1 MAFLSKFFDSN
12 EKQVKKMLP
21 LVEEINRLEKDF
33 EALTEEQIK
42 AKTESF
48 KDALKDIKTPEEEKI
63 YLDKILP
70 EAFALVREASKRTI
84 KQRHFD
90 VQLMAGTVLHQGA
103 IAEQR
108 TGEGKTLTATLPL
121 YLNSLTGKGCHLV
134 TPNDYLSR
142 HGAGWM
148 GRIYNYLGVSV
159 GVIIHEEAF
168 LYDPTYENNKFMDE
182 YAKNLRPVSRAEA
195 YSADITYGTN
205 NEFGFDYLRDNMVYD
220 LSQMCQTNARKDFGA
235 HHFAIVDEVDF
246 ILIDEARTPLII
258 SAPAEESTEKY
269 YKVASLIEK
278 LVRDT
283 DYKLDEKERTAVLT
297 EIGISKLEKML
308 GVDNLYEKDFETV
321 RLVEQALKA
330 IVLFRKDRDYIVKDG
345 EVIIVDEFTGRLMPG
360 RRYSEGL
367 HQAIEAKEGVKIQR
381 ESKTLATISFQNYFR
396 MYEKLSGMTGT
407 AATEAEELAK
417 IYNLDVMVIPT
428 HRKNVRKDHSDV
440 VYKSQAAKFK
450 AIVEDIAERFQKGQ
464 PVLVGTTSVENNEML
479 HEFLK
484 RKQIPHE
491 VLNAKNHEREAL
503 IIAQAGR
510 KGAITVATNMAGR
523 GGDII
528 LGGDPP
534 DPKEQEEVLA
544 AGGLYVLG
552 TERHEARRIDNQL
565 RGRAGR
571 QGDPGE
577 SRFYVSLQDDLMRIF
592 GGDQVAS
599 LMTRMGLDE
608 SVPMEAGLV
617 SRSIESS
624 QKKVEGFNFDIRKHL
639 VEYDDVMNKQR
650 QVIYRLRNKLLEA
663 LSFPETSLKEYL
675 LPKIAG
681 YSEELNSI
689 WEDQA
694 KKLGETWERVVAQ
707 ISLQTIDALWMEHLE
722 TMQDLREG
730 VGLRSYANK
739 DPLVEYQRDGRIFF
753 EQLLVNMYAT
763 ITDRLV
769 RLRLEGEEKI
779 AVPEVKMETK
789 QMIFEHKEAD
799 LGVSDEVRAVAS
811 APVQNQVGDIGR
823 NDKCWCGSG
832 KKYKKCHLGKDPKTT
847 EERKL
852 FEDFV
857 KKKSI

>member
-1 MAFLSKFFDSN
+1 
-12 EKQVKKMLP
+12 MLP

-523 GGDII
+523 GVDII